1 MPQKLIFLR
10 SFPEFDFIPLKFLIK
25 IVSIE
30 LEFERFVLRA
40 VSVKGCSVNILKPA
54 AYE

>member
-1 MPQKLIFLR
+1 M
-10 SFPEFDFIPLKFLIK
+10 K

-40 VSVKGCSVNILKPA
+40 VSAKRCSVNILKLPA
-54 AYE
+54 YKETASFPKSYDCSA